1 MQLQIN
7 GDFREFNGPLTLSA
21 LVEIL
26 GLKPDRV
33 AVEVNRLIVAREH
46 WPGTDLRE
54 GDRLEMVQF
63 VGGGSPGTS
72 GLPRWDS
79 GLKLLPCAMANINR
93 AAVTLL
99 VNLLFLIR
107 S

>member
-1 MQLQIN
+1 MKLQIN

-33 AVEVNRLIVAREH
+33 AVELNRLIVAREH
-46 WPGTDLRE
+46 WPETDLRE

-63 VGGGSPGTS
+63 VGGGSQGTS
-72 GLPRWDS
+72 GLPHGDS
-79 GLKLLPCAMANINR
+79 GLKLLPGPWLTSTR
-93 AAVTLL
+93 L
-99 VNLLFLIR
+99 R
-107 S
+107 

>member
-1 MQLQIN
+1 MKLQIN

-33 AVEVNRLIVAREH
+33 AVELNRSIVAREH
-46 WPGTDLRE
+46 WPDTDLRE

-63 VGGGSPGTS
+63 VGGGSQGTS
-72 GLPRWDS
+72 ALPCWDS
-79 GLKLLPCAMANINR
+79 GLKLLPAR
-93 AAVTLL
+93 
-99 VNLLFLIR
+99 
-107 S
+107 

>member
-1 MQLQIN
+1 MKLEIN

-33 AVEVNRLIVAREH
+33 AVELNRLIVAREL
-46 WPGTDLRE
+46 WPKTDLRE

-63 VGGGSPGTS
+63 VGGGLPGS
-72 GLPRWDS
+72 G
-79 GLKLLPCAMANINR
+79 
-93 AAVTLL
+93 
-99 VNLLFLIR
+99 
-107 S
+107 

>member
-1 MQLQIN
+1 MKLQIN

-33 AVEVNRLIVAREH
+33 AVELNRSIVRRDD
-46 WPGTDLRE
+46 WPETDLRE

-63 VGGGSPGTS
+63 VGGGFDRLPGDHIGT
-72 GLPRWDS
+72 G
-79 GLKLLPCAMANINR
+79 
-93 AAVTLL
+93 V
-99 VNLLFLIR
+99 
-107 S
+107 

>member
-1 MQLQIN
+1 MKLQIN

-33 AVEVNRLIVAREH
+33 AVELNRLIVAREH
-46 WPGTDLRE
+46 WPETDLRE

-63 VGGGSPGTS
+63 VGGGSSGTS

>member
-1 MQLQIN
+1 MKLQIN
-7 GDFREFNGPLTLSA
+7 GESREFNGPLRLFA

-33 AVEVNRLIVAREH
+33 AVELNGSIVGREQ
-46 WPGTDLRE
+46 WPATDLRE

-72 GLPRWDS
+72 RLSGWDS
-79 GLKLLPCAMANINR
+79 GWKLLPAR
-93 AAVTLL
+93 WLTSTGAAVTLL
-99 VNLLFLIR
+99 VNILFLIG

>member
-1 MQLQIN
+1 MKLQIN

-33 AVEVNRLIVAREH
+33 AVELNRLIVAREH
-46 WPGTDLRE
+46 WPETDLRE

-63 VGGGSPGTS
+63 VGGGSQGTS
-72 GLPRWDS
+72 GLPHWDS
-79 GLKLLPCAMANINR
+79 GLKLLPAR
-93 AAVTLL
+93 WLTSTGL
-99 VNLLFLIR
+99 R
-107 S
+107 

>member
-7 GDFREFNGPLTLSA
+7 GDVREFNGPLTLSA

-46 WPGTDLRE
+46 WPETDLRE

-63 VGGGSPGTS
+63 VGGGSSRIFRVTALGLGFETTS
-72 GLPRWDS
+72 LRHGLTAT
-79 GLKLLPCAMANINR
+79 GLR
-93 AAVTLL
+93 
-99 VNLLFLIR
+99 
-107 S
+107 

>member
-1 MQLQIN
+1 MKLQIN
-7 GDFREFNGPLTLSA
+7 GDLREFDGPLTLSA

-26 GLKPDRV
+26 GLKPDQV
-33 AVEVNRLIVAREH
+33 AVELNRSIVAREH
-46 WPGTDLRE
+46 WPDTDLRE

-79 GLKLLPCAMANINR
+79 SLKLLPAR
-93 AAVTLL
+93 RLTSTGVAVTLL
-99 VNLLFLIR
+99 VNILFLIG